1 LPDVFRCGKAVG
13 APRPPSALELLDP
26 ALKVLVEGMKSRWVA
41 DETQKHALVQ
51 QCAAMNFIP

>member
-1 LPDVFRCGKAVG
+1 
-13 APRPPSALELLDP
+13 LDP